1 MSLANLHRQPGLD
14 YLRLLAIVLVTVQHG
29 MSVLGLYGQTDIR
42 GISYGQLGVAIFC
55 AISGFLAFGRPGDSV
70 GAWLFARLKGIFP
83 AYWVA
88 MLFSFLV
95 TWIFHA
101 KDFSTWQFVSQMLGM
116 GYFTHGWNLV
126 NVVSWFISLILL
138 CYLIAAVAR
147 MSGRPLVVLGTAA
160 LAAMALLVSHVEVDL
175 SRHVLAFVLGGC
187 LYLLPVTFR
196 KSAILL
202 LAIFLLAMWFYFST
216 QFLYAALAVPSLYI
230 SVSLPISSS
239 LMVAHLSRYI
249 YEYFLIHGIFLVG
262 MVRFMPS
269 QPFVGVIIAILM
281 SMASAYILRRALS
294 RII

>member
-1 MSLANLHRQPGLD
+1 MSLANTHRQPGLD

-42 GISYGQLGVAIFC
+42 GVSYGQLGVAIFC
-55 AISGFLAFGRPGDSV
+55 AISGFLAFGRPGEAV
-70 GAWLFARLKGIFP
+70 GAWFFARLKGIFP

-95 TWIFHA
+95 TWVFHA
-101 KDFSTWQFVSQMLGM
+101 KDFSTWQFVSQMLGL

-126 NVVSWFISLILL
+126 NIVSWFISLILL
-138 CYLIAAVAR
+138 CYVIAALAR
-147 MSGRPLVVLGTAA
+147 MSGRPLGVLAMTALVAAA
-160 LAAMALLVSHVEVDL
+160 LIVSHEEVDL

-187 LYLLPVTFR
+187 VYLLPVTLR
-196 KSAILL
+196 NSAITLFVILL
-202 LAIFLLAMWFYFST
+202 LAMWLYLSLQFS
-216 QFLYAALAVPSLYI
+216 YATLAVLALYVA
-230 SVSLPISSS
+230 VSLPIPGS
-239 LMVAHLSRYI
+239 LLMANLSRYI

-281 SMASAYILRRALS
+281 SMASAYIIKRALS
-294 RII
+294 RFN